1 MIIAH
6 TRNAASNALC
16 AMRDHRGE
24 GSRRD
29 VQTNRLQPGFAMMRR
44 EREPCTNSGTSWS
57 AHFYFYFAS
66 ARSAQTRLVTASGH
80 TGSLLAGEGGMHAP
94 SCLGLCLETM
104 STGDVIIQ
112 RVVDG
117 DTSVGAL
124 AAGIVKPGDH
134 VLKIDNVDVQHL
146 RVNEIQ
152 DLISRSEN
160 GNENEVELMLCRK
173 SCSFQFIV
181 HVPRPKPRQSPR
193 GVDVPFTPQGES
205 ASSTTS
211 TSYVAWMGAVWEQGA
226 GKIFLRKLE
235 DGGAASKFLRHPS
248 VRLQVGDV
256 LHEINGQRISP
267 NCSLDTVQKM
277 LNGES
282 HMYTI
287 VVKRAPT
294 GQTITAVLPR
304 PVVADAARKGAISP
318 RIRDSVELFEQ
329 LEQRHRPS
337 SLNSP
342 RHGQDGEERAFRGS
356 KVPSVQLHSM
366 HSETVQ
372 TSPRT
377 PPPLPKR
384 PSPHQ
389 QRRLAQAALDQQ
401 REVSVPTE
409 VTPFRLDFVDALV
422 QALSREDDVSST
434 RVCKFADQRAPRFS
448 TAGAG
453 AGTWVEAPQTPVSS
467 ARQREQDDEVKRD
480 VEICYSNVDVALMRD
495 EMPQAFEWLHK
506 ATIMSS
512 QIGLA
517 GHEIRVA
524 STHSKIHKYQKLQVH
539 CNAVSASE
547 RMFIKFHAHRHTMTL
562 ARIKE

>member
-57 AHFYFYFAS
+57 ALFIFFCLRSERTNS
-66 ARSAQTRLVTASGH
+66 ARHGSGH

-267 NCSLDTVQKM
+267 NCSLDAVQKM

>member
-1 MIIAH
+1 VH
-6 TRNAASNALC
+6 EL
-16 AMRDHRGE
+16 G
-24 GSRRD
+24 D
-29 VQTNRLQPGFAMMRR
+29 VMV
-44 EREPCTNSGTSWS
+44 CT
-57 AHFYFYFAS
+57 FYFFLPPLGATK
-66 ARSAQTRLVTASGH
+66 QTRLVTAAA
-80 TGSLLAGEGGMHAP
+80 TTVSLLAGEGGMHAP

-181 HVPRPKPRQSPR
+181 HVPRPKPRQSHRVLYSSPR

-453 AGTWVEAPQTPVSS
+453 AGTWVEAPQAPVSS